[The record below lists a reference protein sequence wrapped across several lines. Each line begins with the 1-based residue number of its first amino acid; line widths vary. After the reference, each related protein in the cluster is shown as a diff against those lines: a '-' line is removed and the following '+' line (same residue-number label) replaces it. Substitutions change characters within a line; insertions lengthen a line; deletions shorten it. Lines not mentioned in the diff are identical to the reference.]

1 MSTRTELGEGPDVI
15 ARLVDEAAAPVEAIA
30 RAVRARDIDLVVV
43 AARGTS
49 DHAAIYAQYV
59 LGGRNGLPV
68 ALAAPSLASVY
79 GTTPRLRNALVLG
92 ISQSGQSPDIVAV
105 LEDARRQGAL
115 TVAVTNEP
123 ESDLAAAADHCVPLN
138 AGPELGVAATK
149 TYLASIM
156 VVAMLS
162 GALAGDRES
171 SDQLRALPIAVRQAL
186 ETEER
191 VAAVAAA
198 HAGDERCVVLARGY
212 QYATAREWALKV
224 KELAYVL
231 ADPYSAADFQHGP
244 IALVTGGF
252 PVLAVATG
260 GPALPGVVE
269 LLRRLHAARARLLIV
284 SDAPEALALGDG
296 IPLPVGVPEW
306 LAPLV
311 AIVPCQL
318 YAWHL
323 AVARGV
329 DPDRPRNLSKVTLT
343 R

>member
-15 ARLVDEAAAPVEAIA
+15 ARLLDEGGAKIEAIA
-30 RAVRARDIDLVVV
+30 REVRARGVDLVVV

-59 LGGRNGLPV
+59 LGARNRLPV

-79 GTTPRLRNALVLG
+79 GAMPRLHNALVLG
-92 ISQSGQSPDIVAV
+92 ISQSGKSPDIAAV
-105 LEDARRQGAL
+105 LEDAHRQGSL
-115 TVAVTNEP
+115 TVAMTNDPTSE
-123 ESDLAAAADHCVPLN
+123 LAAVADHCVAIN

-162 GALAGDRES
+162 GAMSGDRASGEE
-171 SDQLRALPIAVRQAL
+171 LRALPAAVREAL
-186 ETEER
+186 ATEER
-191 VAAVAAA
+191 VIAAAAA
-198 HAGDERCVVLARGY
+198 HAGDERCVVLARGF
-212 QYATAREWALKV
+212 QYATAREWALKI

-231 ADPYSAADFQHGP
+231 ADPYSTADFQHGP

-252 PVLAVATG
+252 PVLAVATA
-260 GPALPGVVE
+260 GPALPGVLE
-269 LLRRLHAARARLLIV
+269 LLGRLHAARARLLVV
-284 SDAPEALALGDG
+284 SDTPEALALGAG
-296 IPLPVGVPEW
+296 IPVPAGVPEW

-311 AIVPCQL
+311 SIVPCQL

-323 AVARGV
+323 AGARGV